1 MIILANAIGT
11 IAFAITAATAAI
23 VFTTAAQWVGAIT
36 AMSLFAVG
44 VFAFL
49 WSFWNVVQ
57 RSRGEL
63 VGVTQ
68 VYLLLGPPTPGRVR
82 ARMLGLLAVQIV
94 VALVTAL
101 SRDRDRRRPCRV
113 VARPRCA
120 RPDVRP
126 RAQRAVGGVPRH
138 VPPIPSSPNPPLDA
152 PPTRPPKPI
161 PDRTRELFAYPRTQD
176 VHEKPIV
183 APSGRPIG
191 QNVTH
196 G

>member
-1 MIILANAIGT
+1 MTETDDRSEPQSGRHAGDVIILANAIGT

-101 SRDRDRRRPCRV
+101 SRTETADG
-113 VARPRCA
+113 
-120 RPDVRP
+120 
-126 RAQRAVGGVPRH
+126 RAGTSLALGVLVPMYGLGLNGLWAAYH
-138 VPPIPSSPNPPLDA
+138 ATFPPIPEQPEPPARRTTDPAAETDPGPN
-152 PPTRPPKPI
+152 
-161 PDRTRELFAYPRTQD
+161 
-176 VHEKPIV
+176 
-183 APSGRPIG
+183 S
-191 QNVTH
+191 
-196 G
+196 

>member
-11 IAFAITAATAAI
+11 FAFAITAVTAAI

-57 RSRGEL
+57 RSREEL

-68 VYLLLGPPTPGRVR
+68 VYLLVGPPTPGRVR
-82 ARMLGLLAVQIV
+82 VRMLGLLAVQIV

-101 SRDRDRRRPCRV
+101 SRTETADGR
-113 VARPRCA
+113 AGSSLALGCA
-120 RPDVRP
+120 RADVRP
-126 RAQRAVGGVPRH
+126 RAQRALGGVPRH
-138 VPPIPSSPNPPLDA
+138 VPPDPRTSSPSRPRTRTRRR
-152 PPTRPPKPI
+152 TRPRPELVNSL
-161 PDRTRELFAYPRTQD
+161 RTRVRKMFTRSRASRRRT
-176 VHEKPIV
+176 VRS
-183 APSGRPIG
+183 ARM
-191 QNVTH
+191 
-196 G
+196 